1 MKTTKYNIP
10 VEATLEVIGGKWKVV
25 ILCHLKEQTLRF
37 SELQRIIPNI
47 TKKMLSQQLRELEH
61 DGIIKRTLYDEIP
74 PKVEYSLTDEGETLR
89 EVLDLMCS
97 WGNARIEKD
106 PNAVNLYKEHKKKLS
121 H

>member
-1 MKTTKYNIP
+1 M
-10 VEATLEVIGGKWKVV
+10 
-25 ILCHLKEQTLRF
+25 
-37 SELQRIIPNI
+37 
-47 TKKMLSQQLRELEH
+47 
-61 DGIIKRTLYDEIP
+61 P

-106 PNAVNLYKEHKKKLS
+106 PNAVNLYKEHEKKLS

>member
-1 MKTTKYNIP
+1 MEGCNSLSLKRTNTSIQRATAHHSKY
-10 VEATLEVIGGKWKVV
+10 
-25 ILCHLKEQTLRF
+25 H
-37 SELQRIIPNI
+37 
-47 TKKMLSQQLRELEH
+47 KKMLSQQLRELEH

-106 PNAVNLYKEHKKKLS
+106 PNAVNLYKEHEKKLS